1 MVTASPGN
9 NEKSRD
15 KNLLPQ
21 GGASGSVDAVRDRV
35 ARVLAELGSIIAE
48 VKYTTAVKIDELKPL
63 EQYRLTTEVTTD
75 LSSTIRATAKFVGRN
90 AILVDPIILSED
102 SFIIDGVK
110 RTEVLKDLGIENVNA
125 IVIEGLKCS
134 GAQINRLRCLGL
146 RVALNTA
153 RWDSITVVDR
163 RKIIF
168 EVAREALKTLS
179 MDEVD
184 RIKGSIGRGEVPRSL
199 VDLIVKS
206 TGMPYT
212 TVYRS
217 LQYIITVPGLKS
229 ALLGFE
235 GRADIRDE
243 LFNLSQSIVEKLKG
257 LPEDARNEI
266 VRRYLE
272 GELSKTEV
280 SRVAEKVATP
290 RAVVEVAVGG
300 KKEVAEER
308 REETKDVSVER
319 AVTETRLEKIKEHVE
334 ESVERSVE
342 ELIEE
347 IRTGSIDEDRVFV
360 YEFRRQYPKDLMQ
373 PIRAVLDSA
382 LRLFEDFIFPD
393 RGYLYTLAQEI
404 ERVDVVLSERDV
416 IPTLFRLICG
426 VATVLTGLPQFS
438 DQRGLVKSICTMVI
452 SELNKYERQRQ
463 IGG

>member
-1 MVTASPGN
+1 MTNSNNDEKLGN
-9 NEKSRD
+9 
-15 KNLLPQ
+15 KNVSPQ
-21 GGASGSVDAVRDRV
+21 GSGSRSVETVRDRV
-35 ARVLAELGSIIAE
+35 VKMLTELGSSIAE
-48 VKYTTAVKIDELKPL
+48 VRYVSAVKIEELKPL

-75 LSSTIRATAKFVGRN
+75 LSSTIRATAKFVGRD

-110 RTEVLKDLGIENVNA
+110 RTEVLKDLGMESVNA

-184 RIKGSIGRGEVPRSL
+184 KIKGSIGRGEVPRSL

-243 LFNLSQSIVEKLKG
+243 VFNLSQSIVEKLKG
-257 LPEDARNEI
+257 LPEDARNELI
-266 VRRYLE
+266 NKVLE
-272 GELSKTEV
+272 GEVQKGEV
-280 SRVAEKVATP
+280 DKVIEKVTSP
-290 RAVVEVAVGG
+290 QAVVETTTGG
-300 KKEVAEER
+300 EEKVSKEEHEEKGK
-308 REETKDVSVER
+308 EEVER
-319 AVTETRLEKIKEHVE
+319 AIAEVRSERFLDRVTKATASNVKDLIALIKAG
-334 ESVERSVE
+334 SV
-342 ELIEE
+342 
-347 IRTGSIDEDRVFV
+347 DEDRIFA
-360 YEFRRQYPKDLMQ
+360 YELRRQYPEDLLR
-373 PIRAVLDSA
+373 PIFLVLDA
-382 LRLFEDFIFPD
+382 ATRLFEDLIFPD
-393 RGYLYTLAQEI
+393 KAYLYTLAQQI
-404 ERVDVVLSERDV
+404 ERINVVFGEKDV
-416 IPTLFRLICG
+416 IPTWFRLMCG
-426 VATVLTGLPQFS
+426 VAISLGGLPQFA
-438 DQRGLVKSICTMVI
+438 DQRGLVKTICTAVI
-452 SELNKYERQRQ
+452 SELNKYEEQRKM
-463 IGG
+463 GGQL